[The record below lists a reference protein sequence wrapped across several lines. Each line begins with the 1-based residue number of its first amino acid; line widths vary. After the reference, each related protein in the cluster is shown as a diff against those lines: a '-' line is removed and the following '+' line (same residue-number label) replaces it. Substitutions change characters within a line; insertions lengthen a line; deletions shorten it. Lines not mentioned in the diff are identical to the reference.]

1 MPASI
6 LAIRLA
12 TRFACASGSTGPS
25 SRPDARRADASARVT
40 RWSAQA
46 WAKSAR
52 ASAESTWPSAHNSS
66 RASACLQ
73 GNFRL
78 GHEQR

>member
-1 MPASI
+1 VA
-6 LAIRLA
+6 
-12 TRFACASGSTGPS
+12 
-25 SRPDARRADASARVT
+25 